1 MSENQAGGRLAQVIA
16 TRGGLAPA
24 EAPLVIE
31 HREALYYMLC
41 EAAELEH
48 GIMCQYL
55 YAAFSL
61 KQSEE
66 EGLRPEEAQAV
77 QSWRKRISH
86 VATQE
91 MLHLSLV
98 QNLLSAIGGAPHLSR
113 PNFPHPAS
121 PLPGRRAP
129 GAAAVRRA
137 RAPALHVPGAP
148 GGHGPGRRGGDGR
161 LRPRGP
167 GHDRGRDRSP
177 QPGLQDRRA
186 PVPVHRG
193 RVRAPGRASSAS
205 GGCSSARPGPRP
217 PSSTSAGPSWS
228 R

>member
-1 MSENQAGGRLAQVIA
+1 MSEYQAGGRLAQVIA
-16 TRGGLAPA
+16 TRGGLAPP

-61 KQSEE
+61 KQSED
-66 EGLRPEEAQAV
+66 EGLSPQEAQAV
-77 QSWRKRISH
+77 QRWRKRVSH

-91 MLHLSLV
+91 MLHLALV
-98 QNLLSAIGGAPHLSR
+98 QNLLAAIGGAPHLSR

-121 PLPGRRAP
+121 HYPAGVHLALLPFGEPALQHFMFLERPEGMDLNDAE
-129 GAAAVRRA
+129 GMAAARTSRPSGTCTG
-137 RAPALHVPGAP
+137 RSRPASRTWP
-148 GGHGPGRRGGDGR
+148 
-161 LRPRGP
+161 
-167 GHDRGRDRSP
+167 
-177 QPGLQDRRA
+177 
-186 PVPVHRG
+186 
-193 RVRAPGRASSAS
+193 ASSAS
-205 GGCSSARPGPRP
+205 GGCSWARRGPRP
-217 PSSTSAGPSWS
+217 PSSTSTGPNWS